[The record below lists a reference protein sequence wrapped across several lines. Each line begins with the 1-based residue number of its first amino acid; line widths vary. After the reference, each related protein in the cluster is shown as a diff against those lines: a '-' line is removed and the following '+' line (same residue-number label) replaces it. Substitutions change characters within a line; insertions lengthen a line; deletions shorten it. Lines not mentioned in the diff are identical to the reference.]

1 MAHDSPTYR
10 VEEQIGEI
18 ELRRYEPYVVAE
30 TMVSGPLEQAG
41 NGGFRTLAGYIFGAN
56 TTTGGDSTKIS
67 MATPVTQSRVGD
79 EYRVRFMMPSDYT
92 TDSLPIP
99 NDSRVAISEVGPQ
112 LLAAIRYGGRWSS
125 SAYERHLATLTET
138 LEAAGRTVVGE
149 PIWARYDPPWTPWFR
164 RRNEVLIAIDDPV
177 VDPETTT

>member
-92 TDSLPIP
+92 TDLLPIP
-99 NDSRVAISEVGPQ
+99 NDSRVAIS
-112 LLAAIRYGGRWSS
+112 
-125 SAYERHLATLTET
+125 
-138 LEAAGRTVVGE
+138 
-149 PIWARYDPPWTPWFR
+149 
-164 RRNEVLIAIDDPV
+164 
-177 VDPETTT
+177 